1 MEFAEL
7 LPIII
12 ILTVLLIG
20 VVVLVSIIIFMK
32 KGSLKNEK
40 EEKMNL
46 DLKKRVE
53 TLERKIEEMN
63 KK

>member
-1 MEFAEL
+1 
-7 LPIII
+7 
-12 ILTVLLIG
+12 LLIG

-46 DLKKRVE
+46 DLKKRGE
-53 TLERKIEEMN
+53 TLERKIEEIN